1 MSTFFQTTTMIIS
14 IPSVI
19 VLTALIISLW
29 GASIRFTVPMLFA
42 LAFLPMFAIGGLTGL
57 PLGLAPADIH
67 LHDTYYVIG
76 HFHYVVAP
84 GTIFA
89 MFAGIYYWFP
99 KVTGRKM
106 SDLLGKIHFWPSFL
120 FMNGI
125 FFPMLIQG
133 LAGVQR
139 RLYDGG
145 ASYSHAQPVLHW
157 NVFMS
162 ISAWCLAL
170 SQIPFIINLFW
181 SIRKGKKVGAN
192 PWEATTL
199 EWAAAPSP
207 PIAHGNFPEVPTVV
221 RGPYDYSLPGASQDF
236 VPQHQLQEA

>member
-1 MSTFFQTTTMIIS
+1 MTGIGTWMSTFFQTTTMIIS

-57 PLGLAPADIH
+57 PLGLAPTDIH

-99 KVTGRKM
+99 KLTGKRM
-106 SDLLGKIHFWPSFL
+106 NEFLGKVHFWGSFVAI
-120 FMNGI
+120 NGI
-125 FFPMLIQG
+125 FIPMFAQG
-133 LAGVQR
+133 LAGVSR
-139 RLYDGG
+139 RLYDS
-145 ASYSHAQPVLHW
+145 ALQYHHA
-157 NVFMS
+157 
-162 ISAWCLAL
+162 
-170 SQIPFIINLFW
+170 
-181 SIRKGKKVGAN
+181 KGV
-192 PWEATTL
+192 
-199 EWAAAPSP
+199 AAATKP
-207 PIAHGNFPEVPTVV
+207 
-221 RGPYDYSLPGASQDF
+221 
-236 VPQHQLQEA
+236 